1 MLKAFR
7 KNERF
12 YHLHE
17 QRSFFD
23 EIHIICSWGTIDS
36 NRGGSKVITCKDI
49 LELENKVQAIVKIR
63 KSRGYLEY

>member
-17 QRSFFD
+17 QRSYFGG
-23 EIHIICSWGTIDS
+23 IHIIRVWGTYDS
-36 NRGGSKVITCKDI
+36 KRGGSKITICRNQI
-49 LELENKVQAIVKIR
+49 ELEDKVQAIVKIR

>member
-17 QRSFFD
+17 QRSFFGKTS
-23 EIHIICSWGTIDS
+23 IICSWGTFDS
-36 NRGGSKVITCKDI
+36 KRGGSKIITCYNI
-49 LELENKVQAIVKIR
+49 LEIKAKVQNITKIR
-63 KSRGYLEY
+63 KSRGYREY